1 MIPDDHA
8 LMLFKFGE
16 YKWIKQIQD
25 GWISFACPG
34 RYIDSAKRT
43 GNDEQG
49 DLDEG
54 IFARLKKNDSRI
66 REYSEK
72 LRGDIE
78 IINDGEYV
86 KLRRKSTY
94 YIPTFCF
101 YTIKAADLL
110 KYENIK
116 LGTQR
121 IPFHP
126 DDRMFNYFSSCGQLS
141 NVLSNDYVY
150 SQLVIKP
157 APFKYSL
164 MEHLIINGYDFKM
177 GSINYKEFEKEEFFI
192 EPTNKREELFYK
204 FPRFSYQQEARVC
217 LYNSKLYDIYDRLNI
232 RIRKLLDK
240 DMMLIRGIT
249 WYCKMTATIVEKN

>member
-34 RYIDSAKRT
+34 RYIDIAKRK

-49 DLDEG
+49 DEDEG
-54 IFARLKKNDSRI
+54 IFARLKKSDSRI
-66 REYSEK
+66 AEYSVK

-110 KYENIK
+110 KYENIE
-116 LGTQR
+116 LGNQR

-126 DDRMFNYFSSCGQLS
+126 DDRMFTYFSSCGQLS

-150 SQLVIKP
+150 SQLVIQP

-164 MEHLIINGYDFKM
+164 MEHLIMNGYDFKM
-177 GSINYKEFEKEEFFI
+177 GSINYTEFEKEEFFI
-192 EPTNKREELFYK
+192 EPTNKREELFISFQGLVINRRLGY
-204 FPRFSYQQEARVC
+204 VC
-217 LYNSKLYDIYDRLNI
+217 IIQNFMIF
-232 RIRKLLDK
+232 
-240 DMMLIRGIT
+240 
-249 WYCKMTATIVEKN
+249 MTD